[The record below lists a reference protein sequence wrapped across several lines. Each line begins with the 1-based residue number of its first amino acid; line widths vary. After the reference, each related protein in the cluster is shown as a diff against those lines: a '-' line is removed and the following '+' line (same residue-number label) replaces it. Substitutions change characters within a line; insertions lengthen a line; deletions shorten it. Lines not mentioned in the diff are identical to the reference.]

1 MTELE
6 SNTIEITQSKLD
18 RAERSLRTKLIDFSY
33 RPEIQA
39 QIGEAF
45 YIWKNDPEIVNEYL
59 DEEDIDDLTF
69 AKFLDWF
76 IYDFKLFDSEKRI
89 IEQFYEEEGE
99 DLTDIEKSLLDG
111 WLDNL
116 YSFFEVEE
124 VAQHQGYR
132 IRDIFTGEIFQIK
145 DSASAEQVVPS
156 EIIAARPLKVGK
168 NSYFSSVI
176 SIYPQAFKPLIL
188 DFFQREFDEYKKTF
202 GKKSTPKEYLKDWG
216 FLIGNYVEDIVQN
229 PQFLSPEGD
238 EFVFASAIYTIKDYK
253 KFLKNLQSIKSL
265 QELEG
270 GTDELRLFS
279 WAREDKNRIL
289 GTIEVEKDKLIIRC
303 YSQDSLKAAKGLL
316 ENKLSTLITHQEDS
330 VKQFGLFMDK
340 QAGVR
345 EKRSKLPSGVMNK
358 SELDTVLD
366 EYYDTW
372 IDKPLEALEWKT
384 PRQALET
391 KRGRDNLNFVLRD
404 LQSFY
409 ERAREHGEPYYD
421 VKKLRNKLKLK

>member
-1 MTELE
+1 MAE
-6 SNTIEITQSKLD
+6 SESDAIEIMQSGID
-18 RAERSLRTKLIDFSY
+18 RAERSLRTKLVDFSY
-33 RPEIQA
+33 RPEIQS

-45 YIWKNDPEIVNEYL
+45 YIWKNDPEAVNEYL

-69 AKFLDWF
+69 TKFLDWF
-76 IYDFKLFDSEKRI
+76 MYDFKLFNTEKRV

-99 DLTDIEKSLLDG
+99 DLTDVEKALLEG

-124 VAQHQGYR
+124 IVQHQGYR
-132 IRDIFTGEIFQIK
+132 IRDIFTGEILQIK

-156 EIIAARPLKVGK
+156 EILAGRPLKVGK
-168 NSYFSSVI
+168 NNYFSSVI
-176 SIYPQAFKPLIL
+176 SVYPQAFKLLIL

-202 GKKSTPKEYLKDWG
+202 GKKSTPKQYLKDWG
-216 FLIGNYVEDIVQN
+216 FLIGNYVEGIVKK

-238 EFVFASAIYTIKDYK
+238 EFVFTSATYTIKDYK
-253 KFLKNLQSIKSL
+253 KVLKNLQGIKSL

-279 WAREDKNRIL
+279 WGREDKNRIS
-289 GTIEVEKDKLIIRC
+289 GIIEVEKDKLIIRC
-303 YSQDSLKAAKGLL
+303 YSRDSAEAAKELI
-316 ENKLSTLITHQEDS
+316 EKKLSTLITHQEDS
-330 VKQFGLFMDK
+330 VKQFELFMNR
-340 QAGVR
+340 QAGGR
-345 EKRSKLPSGVMNK
+345 EKRSKLPYGVMNK
-358 SELDTVLD
+358 GELDTVLE

-391 KRGRDNLNFVLRD
+391 KRGRDNLNFVLKE

-421 VKKLRNKLKLK
+421 VKKLCDKLKLK